1 MHRKDIE
8 APHFGKPLRVVLVED
23 HAGFRDQL
31 RHKLEALDGV
41 QVVHMEDNAEAAVRW
56 LGEHPGRWDL
66 LVLDIFLAEGH
77 GFSVLRACQGRQGHQ
92 RAVFLTSYTREPAR
106 SQALALGADAV
117 FDKVSGLDGFM
128 RFAGQC
134 RRELD
139 ATQPA

>member
-8 APHFGKPLRVVLVED
+8 GSDSAASLRVVLVED

-31 RHKLEALDGV
+31 RHKLETLDGV
-41 QVVHMEDNAEAAVRW
+41 RVVHMEDTAEAAVRW
-56 LGEHPGRWDL
+56 LDEHPVRWDL

-77 GFSVLRACQGRQGHQ
+77 GFSVLRACQRRHGHQ

-134 RRELD
+134 RRQLA